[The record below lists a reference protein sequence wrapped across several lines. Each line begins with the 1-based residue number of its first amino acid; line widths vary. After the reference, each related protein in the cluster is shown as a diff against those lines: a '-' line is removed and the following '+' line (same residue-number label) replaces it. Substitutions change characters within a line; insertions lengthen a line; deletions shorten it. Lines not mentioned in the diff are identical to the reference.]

1 MDKFYHSVRLDE
13 ELCMG
18 CINCIKRCPTQAI
31 RVRNGKAQINSKFC
45 IDCGECIRVC
55 PHHAKHATYDKMEVL
70 KQYEYTVALPP
81 PSLYSQF
88 NNLDDVNIVLNALL
102 MMGFD
107 DVFEVSAAAELVSE
121 ATREYLSENPDKLP
135 AISTACPSVVRL
147 IRVKFPNLIPNLL
160 PLNPPVEVAAIL
172 AAQKAM
178 EKTGLD
184 RDKIG
189 IIFISPCP
197 SKVTYVKS
205 PLGTEHSE
213 VDKVLAI
220 KDLYPRLLSCMKAV
234 GDDPPEIGTSGKIG
248 VSWGRSGGEASGL
261 FTEDYLAADGI
272 ENVIRVLEDMEDQK
286 FTNLKFVELS
296 ACNGGCVGG
305 VLTVEN
311 PYVAEVKLKRLRKY
325 MPVARSHMQAGAEEL
340 VKWTKEVHYEPV
352 FNLGETMME
361 SFARLNQVE
370 RLLKKLPG
378 LDCGSCG
385 APTCKALAE
394 DIVRGEAVESDCV
407 YFLRDNVHK
416 LAEEVSRLA
425 SDIVEGDRDSYE
437 KFKVM
442 TKYIERISDELLSL
456 TEKKGG
462 SVMTVRELI
471 DSNLF
476 EIINVGEEL
485 DREIKKPFCC
495 DLLSIAMGRAAEGC
509 AWVTVMGN
517 VNTLAVA
524 SLADAACVV
533 MAEGTAL
540 DEAAVKKAADQEI
553 TVLKTELPIF
563 EAALLIYQRLPHD
576 ELNL

>member
-1 MDKFYHSVRLDE
+1 MDKFYHSVRLDAD
-13 ELCMG
+13 LCMG

-55 PHHAKHATYDKMEVL
+55 PHHAKHATYDKLDVL
-70 KQYEYTVALPP
+70 KQYEYTVALPA

-102 MMGFD
+102 MMGFH

-121 ATREYLSENPDKLP
+121 ATREYLSENPDRLP

-147 IRVKFPNLIPNLL
+147 IRVRFPNLIPNLL

-172 AAQKAM
+172 AAEKAM
-178 EKTGLD
+178 KETGLP
-184 RDKIG
+184 REKIG

-205 PLGTEHSE
+205 PLGTDHSE
-213 VDKVLAI
+213 VDRVLAI
-220 KDLYPRLLSCMKAV
+220 KEVYPQLLSCMKAV

-248 VSWGRSGGEASGL
+248 ISWGRSGGEASGL
-261 FTEDYLAADGI
+261 FTEEYLAADGI

-286 FTNLKFVELS
+286 FTNLKFVELN

-325 MPVARSHMQAGAEEL
+325 MPVARSHIEGNAEEL
-340 VKWTKEVHYEPV
+340 VKWTKEVQYEPV
-352 FNLGETMME
+352 FNLGNTMME

-370 RLLKKLPG
+370 RLCKKLPG

-385 APTCKALAE
+385 APTCKSLAE

-407 YFLRDNVHK
+407 YYLRENLHK
-416 LAEEVSRLA
+416 LSEEVSILA
-425 SDIVEGDRDSYE
+425 DDIAAGNAEGYE
-437 KFKVM
+437 MLKVM
-442 TKYIERISDELLSL
+442 TEYIQRISDEMSLLDSRD
-456 TEKKGG
+456 EKEK
-462 SVMTVRELI
+462 
-471 DSNLF
+471 
-476 EIINVGEEL
+476 
-485 DREIKKPFCC
+485 
-495 DLLSIAMGRAAEGC
+495 
-509 AWVTVMGN
+509 
-517 VNTLAVA
+517 
-524 SLADAACVV
+524 
-533 MAEGTAL
+533 
-540 DEAAVKKAADQEI
+540 DQE
-553 TVLKTELPIF
+553 
-563 EAALLIYQRLPHD
+563 
-576 ELNL
+576 

>member
-1 MDKFYHSVRLDE
+1 MDAD
-13 ELCMG
+13 LCMG

-55 PHHAKHATYDKMEVL
+55 PHHAKHATYDKPDVL
-70 KQYEYTVALPP
+70 KQYEYTVALPA

-102 MMGFD
+102 MMGFH

-121 ATREYLSENPDKLP
+121 ATREYLSENPDRLP

-147 IRVKFPNLIPNLL
+147 IRVRFPNLIPNLL

-172 AAQKAM
+172 AAEKAM
-178 EKTGLD
+178 KETGLP
-184 RDKIG
+184 REKIG

-205 PLGTEHSE
+205 PLGTDHSE
-213 VDKVLAI
+213 VDRVLAI
-220 KDLYPRLLSCMKAV
+220 KDVYPQLLSCMKAV

-248 VSWGRSGGEASGL
+248 ISWGRSGGEASGL
-261 FTEDYLAADGI
+261 FTEEYLAADGI

-286 FTNLKFVELS
+286 FTNLKFVELN

-325 MPVARSHMQAGAEEL
+325 MPVARSHIEGNAEEL
-340 VKWTKEVHYEPV
+340 VKWTKEVQYEPV
-352 FNLGETMME
+352 FNLGNTMME

-370 RLLKKLPG
+370 RLCKKLPG

-385 APTCKALAE
+385 APTCKSLAE

-407 YFLRDNVHK
+407 YYLRENLHK
-416 LAEEVSRLA
+416 LSEEVSILA
-425 SDIVEGDRDSYE
+425 DDIAAGNAEGYE
-437 KFKVM
+437 MLKVM
-442 TKYIERISDELLSL
+442 TEYIQRISDEMSLLDSRD
-456 TEKKGG
+456 EKEK
-462 SVMTVRELI
+462 
-471 DSNLF
+471 
-476 EIINVGEEL
+476 
-485 DREIKKPFCC
+485 
-495 DLLSIAMGRAAEGC
+495 
-509 AWVTVMGN
+509 
-517 VNTLAVA
+517 
-524 SLADAACVV
+524 
-533 MAEGTAL
+533 
-540 DEAAVKKAADQEI
+540 DQE
-553 TVLKTELPIF
+553 
-563 EAALLIYQRLPHD
+563 
-576 ELNL
+576 

>member
-1 MDKFYHSVRLDE
+1 MDKFYHSVRLDAD
-13 ELCMG
+13 LCMG

-55 PHHAKHATYDKMEVL
+55 PHHAKHATYDKLDVL
-70 KQYEYTVALPP
+70 KQYEYTVALPA

-102 MMGFD
+102 MMGFH

-121 ATREYLSENPDKLP
+121 AAREYLSENPDRLP

-147 IRVKFPNLIPNLL
+147 IRVRFPNLIPNLL

-172 AAQKAM
+172 AAEKAM
-178 EKTGLD
+178 KETGLP
-184 RDKIG
+184 REKIG

-205 PLGTEHSE
+205 PLGTDHSE
-213 VDKVLAI
+213 VDRVLAI
-220 KDLYPRLLSCMKAV
+220 KEVYPQLLSCMKAV

-248 VSWGRSGGEASGL
+248 ISWGRSGGEASGL
-261 FTEDYLAADGI
+261 FTEEYLAADGI

-286 FTNLKFVELS
+286 FTNLKFVELN

-325 MPVARSHMQAGAEEL
+325 MPVARSHIEGNAEEL
-340 VKWTKEVHYEPV
+340 VKWTKDVQYEPV
-352 FNLGETMME
+352 FNLGNTMME

-370 RLLKKLPG
+370 RLCKKLPG

-407 YFLRDNVHK
+407 YYLRENLHK
-416 LAEEVSRLA
+416 LSEEVSILA
-425 SDIVEGDRDSYE
+425 DDIAAGNAEGYE
-437 KFKVM
+437 MLKVM
-442 TKYIERISDELLSL
+442 TEYIQRISDEMSLLDSRD
-456 TEKKGG
+456 EKEK
-462 SVMTVRELI
+462 
-471 DSNLF
+471 
-476 EIINVGEEL
+476 
-485 DREIKKPFCC
+485 
-495 DLLSIAMGRAAEGC
+495 
-509 AWVTVMGN
+509 
-517 VNTLAVA
+517 
-524 SLADAACVV
+524 
-533 MAEGTAL
+533 
-540 DEAAVKKAADQEI
+540 DQE
-553 TVLKTELPIF
+553 
-563 EAALLIYQRLPHD
+563 
-576 ELNL
+576 